1 MVDCVHDVVIYY
13 AIVMNF
19 LVLMEIR
26 NRKLPVHEDDSN
38 DAILALAICD
48 SFSNF
53 VVVYTER

>member
-1 MVDCVHDVVIYY
+1 
-13 AIVMNF
+13 
-19 LVLMEIR
+19 MEIR